1 MITTDKAMF
10 LRSDIL
16 SQPMPA
22 SGMAAGFLV
31 LLAGML
37 FIYRRRLHRVAA
49 AAPAAGS
56 EAPAWHGMS
65 AEIVASS
72 VLLLE
77 ESRKFLL
84 LAGKLLKATK

>member
-1 MITTDKAMF
+1 MITADKAMF
-10 LRSDIL
+10 LLSDIL
-16 SQPMPA
+16 SQPMLA
-22 SGMAAGFLV
+22 SGMAAGFSV

-37 FIYRRRLHRVAA
+37 FIYNRRLRRVAA
-49 AAPAAGS
+49 AAPAAES

-72 VLLLE
+72 VLLE

-84 LAGKLLKATK
+84 LIGQLLKATK